1 MPLQKCYF
9 WGYPPP
15 KAGSVAPLF
24 RAQIAAGD
32 PITLTHNEVTRYFM
46 TIPEAAQLVIQSS
59 AMTVGGDV
67 FALDILCQY
76 FGCSIQDLLE
86 PEQPKVELS

>member
-1 MPLQKCYF
+1 MLFLGISPPL
-9 WGYPPP
+9 

-32 PITLTHNEVTRYFM
+32 PITLTHTEVTRYFM

-59 AMTVGGDV
+59 AMTVGGGRLRIGYPLSV
-67 FALDILCQY
+67 FWVLYPGLT
-76 FGCSIQDLLE
+76 
-86 PEQPKVELS
+86 

>member
-9 WGYPPP
+9 WGYPPL

-32 PITLTHNEVTRYFM
+32 PITLTHTEVMRYFM

-67 FALDILCQY
+67 FVLDILCQY
-76 FGCSIQDLLE
+76 FGCSIQDSLE
-86 PEQPKVELS
+86 PEQPKVKLS